1 MFNLLDWIYPRH
13 CPICDTILP
22 QSDGKICLQ
31 CLEKLDYVK
40 EPSCKKCGKK
50 IHSMQK
56 EYCVDCEKKEH
67 FFESG
72 YSLFTYNEKL
82 KASIYRFKY
91 KGRVEYADFYGE
103 EIAKRLGKK
112 ISGWKP
118 DALVPVPLHK
128 SREYKRGYNQ
138 SYEIAKVIGKQLEI
152 PVRNDLLYRVKK
164 TVPQKELDE
173 NGRQNNLKKAFKLRQ
188 NDVKLNTIIIID
200 DIYTTGSTV
209 DAVAVELLHA
219 GVQKIHYIALAIGEY

>member
-1 MFNLLDWIYPRH
+1 M
-13 CPICDTILP
+13 
-22 QSDGKICLQ
+22 
-31 CLEKLDYVK
+31 K
-40 EPSCKKCGKK
+40 EPCCKKCGKK
-50 IHSMQK
+50 IHSLQK
-56 EYCVDCEKKEH
+56 EYCADCEKKKH
-67 FFESG
+67 SFESG
-72 YSLFTYNEKL
+72 QALFTYDEKL

-91 KGRVEYADFYGE
+91 KGRVEYAEFYGE
-103 EIAKRLGKK
+103 EITKQFGDK
-112 ISGWKP
+112 IRAWKP

-138 SYEIAKVIGKQLEI
+138 SYEIAKVIGEQLKI
-152 PVRNDLLYRVKK
+152 PVRNDILLRVKK

-188 NDVKLNTIIIID
+188 NDVKLDTIIIID